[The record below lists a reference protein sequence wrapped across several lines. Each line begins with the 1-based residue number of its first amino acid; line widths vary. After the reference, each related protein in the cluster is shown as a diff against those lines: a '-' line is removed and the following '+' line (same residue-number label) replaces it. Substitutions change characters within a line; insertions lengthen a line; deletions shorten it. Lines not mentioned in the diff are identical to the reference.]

1 MSPHRNTPSR
11 TRQDRRR
18 PSGPQRGRHEGRT
31 RTTDSGQ
38 TAMVEGVTGLR
49 PQMPVTEDP
58 YVPVERPGWVAPVAT
73 GIASA
78 VAGWVTLATL
88 SSLAWLSAPV
98 GSYPGVLRVATQLW
112 LAGHGGGFV
121 AEGTRWT
128 LVPYG
133 LTLLLGVLLAQG
145 SVAVLRR
152 LGGPGDLPPRARLLR
167 GTLLVVTYAVVVGL
181 TGLLAGSPVQ
191 GAKAFGGALAVAVA
205 AVCWA
210 RSRTADAAG
219 GIRWPR
225 WSRQLARALGVGLS
239 ALVLVGAVALVTG
252 LVVHRGQLVV
262 LTEALGGGVAG
273 GLGAVLAQVLYVPTF
288 VVWALSYTVGA
299 GIELGDGSLVS
310 PSDTHVGLL
319 PGWPVSAAVPAQ
331 GGSLGDLAWLAGAV
345 LAGGLAAWVFLRRTI
360 WRRPDTVMVFG
371 GLVGL
376 LLGLLATLLGLLTR
390 GNLGVARL
398 TDLGP
403 RPLELL
409 VLSTLLTTT
418 GGLLVGMVRG
428 IVRWVR
434 LRRTAAA
441 RPVVSGTLV
450 AGPDPTAGST
460 LVTVP
465 RIDGTGEAG
474 ER

>member
-1 MSPHRNTPSR
+1 
-11 TRQDRRR
+11 
-18 PSGPQRGRHEGRT
+18 
-31 RTTDSGQ
+31 
-38 TAMVEGVTGLR
+38 MVEGVTGLR
-49 PQMPVTEDP
+49 PKMPVTEDP
-58 YVPVERPGWVAPVAT
+58 YVPVERPGWVGAVAAGT
-73 GIASA
+73 ASA
-78 VAGWVTLATL
+78 VAGWVSLSTL

-98 GSYPGVLRVATQLW
+98 GSYPGVLRIATQLW

-133 LTLLLGVLLAQG
+133 LTLLLGVLLAQV

-152 LGGPGDLPPRARLLR
+152 LGGPGDLPTRARLLR
-167 GTLLVVTYAVVVGL
+167 GTLLVVTYALVVGL

-191 GAKAFGGALAVAVA
+191 GAKAFGGALVVAVA

-210 RSRTADAAG
+210 RSRTTGTAG
-219 GIRWPR
+219 GLRWPR

-239 ALVLVGAVALVTG
+239 ALVLVGTVALVTG
-252 LVVHRGQLVV
+252 LVVHRGRLVV

-288 VVWALSYTVGA
+288 VVWATSYTVGA
-299 GIELGDGSLVS
+299 GFGLGDGSLVS
-310 PSDTHVGLL
+310 PSDTHAGLL
-319 PGWPVSAAVPAQ
+319 PGWPVSAALPAQ
-331 GGSLGDLAWLAGAV
+331 GPGSLINLAWLAGAV
-345 LAGGLAAWVFLRRTI
+345 VAGGLAAWVFLHRTI

-390 GNLGVARL
+390 GDLGVARL

-409 VLSTLLTTT
+409 ILSTLLTTT

-434 LRRTAAA
+434 LRRAAA
-441 RPVVSGTLV
+441 AQPVVSGTLV
-450 AGPDPTAGST
+450 AGPGPATASTTGSAPTTVPPPYGEGAPATGTAGTATTTMTVRST
-460 LVTVP
+460 VSGAGDDGP